1 MKKTTITE
9 IMNGP
14 WLQRAIYTAEERG
27 IPQFADGLKPVQR
40 FLICHALQKQKGKF
54 EKVSSLATISS
65 LGYLHGEASAATALT
80 SMAADYSNN
89 LPLFEGDGNFGN
101 VLNPSAGAPRY
112 IYARL
117 SPLFDLI
124 FKDMD
129 LCPKHEDPDHIPPKY
144 YLPVIPIVLVNGS
157 KGIAT
162 GYATDIPPHDPL
174 SIIDWLIERNK
185 KEQPKTE
192 IKPKCYGFEGTITK
206 FDDHYEIAGNYE
218 LVGANKIRVTEL
230 PRSYTCL
237 SYDNYLRKLEDKGTI
252 VSFENNSRMNRFDY
266 LITLKRGT
274 KWTDAEI
281 HKNLKLNTIHTWN
294 LTTVA
299 IGGKIQEWS
308 KTTGIID
315 MMEAFYQFRLP
326 YIEKRIQNKIVY
338 FDELLKC
345 QLALQNFCMD
355 VIQKR
360 FKFDRLTEDD
370 FHDRLISEYHTPE
383 SYVDKII
390 NMPVRNF
397 TSNMIFR
404 LEKNISETKQ
414 ELDYYRSTNP
424 NKEYIKD
431 LTELRKAIIKY
442 MKQVE

>member
-27 IPQFADGLKPVQR
+27 IPLFADGLKPVQR

-54 EKVSSLATISS
+54 EKVTSLSAISH
-65 LGYLHGEASAATALT
+65 LGYHHGEQSAATALT
-80 SMAADYSNN
+80 SMAADYNNN

-117 SPLFDLI
+117 SPLFELI

-129 LCPKHEDPDHIPPKY
+129 LCPTHDDPEHIPPKY
-144 YLPVIPIVLVNGS
+144 YLPIIPIVLVNGS

-185 KEQPKTE
+185 KEQPKSE
-192 IKPKCYGFEGTITK
+192 IKPKYYGFEGTVTK

-218 LVGANKIRVTEL
+218 LVGSNKIRVTEL
-230 PRSYTCL
+230 PRGYTCL
-237 SYDNYLRKLEDKGTI
+237 SYDNHLRKLIEKGMI
-252 VSFENNSRMNRFDY
+252 VDYENNSRMNRFDY
-266 LITLKRGT
+266 LIILKRGT
-274 KWTDAEI
+274 KWTDTEI
-281 HKNLKLNTIHTWN
+281 RKNLKLNTTHTWN

-299 IGGKIQEWS
+299 NEGKIQEWP
-308 KTTGIID
+308 KTTGIMD
-315 MMEAFYQFRLP
+315 MMEAFYTFRLP
-326 YIEKRIQNKIVY
+326 FIEKRIQIKIAY
-338 FDELLKC
+338 FDELLKY
-345 QLALQNFCMD
+345 QLALQKFCMD

-360 FKFDRLTEDD
+360 FKFDGLTDND
-370 FHDRLISEYHTPE
+370 FHNKLISDYHTPE
-383 SYVDKII
+383 SYVDRIM

-397 TSNMIFR
+397 TTNMITK

-414 ELDYYRSTNP
+414 ELDYYQNTNSK
-424 NKEYIKD
+424 KEYTND
-431 LTELRKAIIKY
+431 LTELRKAITKY
-442 MKQVE
+442 TKQVE

>member
-27 IPQFADGLKPVQR
+27 IPLFADGLKPVQR

-54 EKVSSLATISS
+54 EKVTSLSAISH
-65 LGYLHGEASAATALT
+65 LGYHHGEQSAATALT
-80 SMAADYSNN
+80 SMAADYNNN

-117 SPLFDLI
+117 SPLFELI

-129 LCPKHEDPDHIPPKY
+129 LCPAHDDPEHIPPKY
-144 YLPVIPIVLVNGS
+144 YLPIIPIVLVNGS

-185 KEQPKTE
+185 KEQPKSE
-192 IKPKCYGFEGTITK
+192 IKPKYYGFEGTVTK
-206 FDDHYEIAGNYE
+206 FEDHYEIAGNYE
-218 LVGANKIRVTEL
+218 LVGSNKIRVTEL
-230 PRSYTCL
+230 PRGYTCL
-237 SYDNYLRKLEDKGTI
+237 SYDNHLRKLIEKGMI
-252 VSFENNSRMNRFDY
+252 VDYENNSRMNRFDY
-266 LITLKRGT
+266 LIILKRGT

-281 HKNLKLNTIHTWN
+281 RKNLKLNTTHTWN

-299 IGGKIQEWS
+299 NEGKIQEWS
-308 KTTGIID
+308 KTTGIVD
-315 MMEAFYQFRLP
+315 MMEAFYIFRLP
-326 YIEKRIQNKIVY
+326 FIEKRIQIKIAY
-338 FDELLKC
+338 FDELLKY
-345 QLALQNFCMD
+345 QLALQKFCMD

-360 FKFDRLTEDD
+360 FKFDGLTDND
-370 FHDRLISEYHTPE
+370 FHDKLISDYHTPE
-383 SYVDKII
+383 SYVDRIM

-397 TSNMIFR
+397 TTNMITK

-414 ELDYYRSTNP
+414 ELDYYQNTNSK
-424 NKEYIKD
+424 KEYIKD
-431 LTELRKAIIKY
+431 LTELRKAITKY
-442 MKQVE
+442 TKQVE

>member
-14 WLQRAIYTAEERG
+14 WLERALYTAEERG
-27 IPQFADGLKPVQR
+27 IPLFADGLKPVQR
-40 FLICHALQKQKGKF
+40 FLICKALQFKGKF
-54 EKVSSLATISS
+54 EKVTSLSAIAS
-65 LGYLHGEASAATALT
+65 LGYHHGEASAAQALVSLAT
-80 SMAADYSNN
+80 DFSNN

-117 SPLFDLI
+117 TPLFELI

-129 LCPKHEDPDHIPPKY
+129 LCPKHDDPDHIPPKY
-144 YLPVIPIVLVNGS
+144 YLPIIPIMLINGV

-185 KEQPKTE
+185 KESPKTE
-192 IKPKCYGFEGTITK
+192 IKPKYYSFEGTVTK

-218 LVGANKIRVTEL
+218 MVGANKIRVTEL
-230 PRSYTCL
+230 PRGYTCL
-237 SYDNYLRKLEDKGTI
+237 SYDNHLRKLQDKGLI
-252 VSFENNSRMNRFDY
+252 VDFENNSRMNHFDY
-266 LITLKRGT
+266 LIVLKRGT
-274 KWTDAEI
+274 KWTDTEI
-281 HKNLKLNTIHTWN
+281 RKKLKLNTSHTWN

-299 IGGKIQEWS
+299 NEGKIQEWS

-315 MMEAFYQFRLP
+315 IMESFFKFRIQF
-326 YIEKRIQNKIVY
+326 IAKRIQNKIAY
-338 FDELLKC
+338 FDELLKY
-345 QLALQNFCMD
+345 QLALQKFCMD
-355 VIQKR
+355 VIQK
-360 FKFDRLTEDD
+360 KFQFNQLTDENFRDK
-370 FHDRLISEYHTPE
+370 LISDYHTPE
-383 SYVDKII
+383 SYVDRIM

-397 TSNMIFR
+397 TTNMVSK

-414 ELDYYRSTNP
+414 ELDYYQNTNSK
-424 NKEYIKD
+424 KEYIKD
-431 LTELRKAIIKY
+431 LTELRKAITKY
-442 MKQVE
+442 TKQVE

>member
-27 IPQFADGLKPVQR
+27 IPLFADGLKPVQR

-54 EKVSSLATISS
+54 EKVTSLAAISH
-65 LGYLHGEASAATALT
+65 LGYHHGEQSAATALT
-80 SMAADYSNN
+80 SMAADYNNN

-117 SPLFDLI
+117 SPLFELI

-129 LCPKHEDPDHIPPKY
+129 LCPAHDDPEHIPPKY

-185 KEQPKTE
+185 TERPKSE
-192 IKPKCYGFEGTITK
+192 IKPKYYGFEGTVTK

-218 LVGANKIRVTEL
+218 LVGSNKIRVTEL
-230 PRSYTCL
+230 PRGYTCL
-237 SYDNYLRKLEDKGTI
+237 SYDNHLRKLIEKGII
-252 VSFENNSRMNRFDY
+252 VDYENNSRMNHFDY

-281 HKNLKLNTIHTWN
+281 RKNLKLNTTHTWN

-299 IGGKIQEWS
+299 NEGKIQEWS
-308 KTTGIID
+308 KTTGIMN
-315 MMEAFYQFRLP
+315 MMEAFYTFRLP
-326 YIEKRIQNKIVY
+326 FIEKRIQIKIAY
-338 FDELLKC
+338 FDELLKY
-345 QLALQNFCMD
+345 QLALQKFCMD
-355 VIQKR
+355 VIQKKFR
-360 FKFDRLTEDD
+360 FENLTDDD
-370 FHDRLISEYHTPE
+370 FHDKLIQDYRTPE
-383 SYVDKII
+383 TYVDRIM

-397 TSNMIFR
+397 TTNMITK

-414 ELDYYRSTNP
+414 ELDYYRNTNP

-431 LTELRKAIIKY
+431 LTELRKAIIKHT
-442 MKQVE
+442 KQVE